1 MSKGRNVKG
10 ISKGRDVKGRGCQIQ
25 NKGMTKGRDVE
36 PKGYQNKGMSKERDG
51 KTRGCRRKGMST
63 QRVAKAKGCQ
73 NSGPVVRQDA
83 PEMLP
88 SDVMFYFLW
97 FWRCFL
103 CFFFSSACV
112 MSFHFCFFEF
122 RAKFAWHH
130 SFAHVARG
138 YSEMHLFKCWWWL
151 RYSEMAIFTH
161 IIYFF

>member
-1 MSKGRNVKG
+1 MLKKRNVKGRGCQRAGMSKGRNVKG

-36 PKGYQNKGMSKERDG
+36 PKGYQNKRMSKERDG

-97 FWRCFL
+97 FLRCF
-103 CFFFSSACV
+103 CVFSSACV
-112 MSFHFCFFEF
+112 MSFHVCFFEILSEICMAPQF
-122 RAKFAWHH
+122 RACRTGLQRNA
-130 SFAHVARG
+130 SF
-138 YSEMHLFKCWWWL
+138 
-151 RYSEMAIFTH
+151 
-161 IIYFF
+161 